1 VKLAQ
6 QVIGTFEGDLDIK
19 SFHDT
24 YQEALRTLIDAKVAG
39 EDIVETA
46 EEAPAKVVDLMEAL
60 RRSLETVSAGKKTP
74 AKATLGSTRADAT
87 AKKPRK
93 RASA

>member
-1 VKLAQ
+1 
-6 QVIGTFEGDLDIK
+6 VIGTFEGDLDIK

-24 YQEALRTLIDAKVAG
+24 YQEALRSLIDAKVSG
-39 EDIVETA
+39 EEIVESE

-74 AKATLGSTRADAT
+74 AKATLSSGKPHAV
-87 AKKPRK
+87 AKKTRK